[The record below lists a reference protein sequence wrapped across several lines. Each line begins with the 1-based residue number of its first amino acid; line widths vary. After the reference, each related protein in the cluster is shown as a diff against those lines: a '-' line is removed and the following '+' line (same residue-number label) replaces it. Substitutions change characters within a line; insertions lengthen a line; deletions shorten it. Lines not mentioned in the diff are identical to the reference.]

1 MRIKCRPA
9 QMFYGFI
16 FVLSLVALGTTV
28 SRANEEYFV
37 SFGLNGTIGGQELLP
52 NNLYGYDPV
61 SDVATLLLD
70 GDAAGL
76 NTTINGID
84 VLPSGNTVLSFGL
97 NGTIGDQEL
106 LTTNLYEYDPVN
118 DVTTLFLDGSAAGLN
133 STINGVDVLP
143 SGNLLLSFGM
153 NGSIG
158 GQEVLTNNI
167 YEYDPV
173 SGVATLFFD
182 GGAVELT
189 SSINGIDVL
198 PSGNFLLTFGLIG
211 TIGGQGLLPNNI
223 YEYNPVND
231 VATLF
236 LDGNAAGL
244 DNVVSGIA
252 SLTVIPE
259 PSSLLLFLIA
269 ASAFVFSARGR
280 CLRAQG

>member
-37 SFGLNGTIGGQELLP
+37 
-52 NNLYGYDPV
+52 
-61 SDVATLLLD
+61 
-70 GDAAGL
+70 
-76 NTTINGID
+76 
-84 VLPSGNTVLSFGL
+84 SFGL

-182 GGAVELT
+182 GGAVGLT

-211 TIGGQGLLPNNI
+211 TIGGQALLPSNI
-223 YEYNPVND
+223 YEYDPVND

-252 SLTVIPE
+252 SLTVVPE

-269 ASAFVFSARGR
+269 ASAFAFSARGR
-280 CLRAQG
+280 RLRAQG